1 MAAFQFKREQIIN
14 SNIDTIWDFVSSPKN
29 LKDITPDYMLFQ
41 ITSDNLN
48 QKMYPGMIITYK
60 VAPILNIKIDWM
72 TEITHVRDKKFF
84 IDEQRMGPYKMW
96 HHQHIF
102 ENVKEIHR
110 MNKTFNQLCGI
121 LLRT

>member
-14 SNIDTIWDFVSSPKN
+14 SDIDTIWDFVSSPKN
-29 LKDITPDYMLFQ
+29 LKEITPSYMLFQ

-72 TEITHVRDKKFF
+72 TEITHVRDKEFF
-84 IDEQRMGPYKMW
+84 ID
-96 HHQHIF
+96 
-102 ENVKEIHR
+102 NKEWDHT
-110 MNKTFNQLCGI
+110 KCGI
-121 LLRT
+121 INIFLKSKIMEC

>member
-14 SNIDTIWDFVSSPKN
+14 SDIDTIWDFVSSPKN
-29 LKDITPDYMLFQ
+29 LKEITPSYMLFQ

-72 TEITHVRDKKFF
+72 TEITHVRDKEFF
-84 IDEQRMGPYKMW
+84 IDEQRM
-96 HHQHIF
+96 
-102 ENVKEIHR
+102 
-110 MNKTFNQLCGI
+110 
-121 LLRT
+121 